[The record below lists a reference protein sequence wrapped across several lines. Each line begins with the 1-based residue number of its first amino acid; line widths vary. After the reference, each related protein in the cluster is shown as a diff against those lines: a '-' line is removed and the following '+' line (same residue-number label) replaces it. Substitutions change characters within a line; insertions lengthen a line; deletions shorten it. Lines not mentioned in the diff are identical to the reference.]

1 MAKNKKNKPL
11 GIGLEALIPNY
22 QTDSSN
28 ENYIDHIDVDLI
40 SPNSNQPRQIFSD
53 QNMSDLVESIRENG
67 ILQPLLVRPLEDG
80 SYELIAGERRFRSA
94 IELKMDRVPVYILD
108 VKSDDEMLKLALI
121 ENIQRDN
128 LSSIEEAEGY
138 ALLKGKYS
146 FSESDLAKKIGK
158 NRSTIANKLRLIKLP
173 YTFLITTIAL
183 FLTKFFNGKK
193 ELNIYI
199 VLIMGIFQILALF
212 PGISRSGITISTLL
226 ILGVNKEDAIK
237 FSFIIAIPLILGAA
251 LLNGDFSLSIISFLG
266 VFVSFIF
273 GWFAIYL
280 SNILLSNKKYWM
292 FSIYCF

>member
-67 ILQPLLVRPLEDG
+67 ILQPLLVRPLKDG
-80 SYELIAGERRFRSA
+80 GYELIAGERRLRSA
-94 IELKMDRVPVYILD
+94 IKLKIDRVPVYIID

-138 ALLKGKYS
+138 ALLKGKYA

-173 YTFLITTIAL
+173 PDIKDVLRSKDPDFTEGHARAVLSL
-183 FLTKFFNGKK
+183 RESKK
-193 ELNIYI
+193 IKNIFRRVKRDKLSVRDTERLVKKLRDKNQPI
-199 VLIMGIFQILALF
+199 KNLKLKK
-212 PGISRSGITISTLL
+212 
-226 ILGVNKEDAIK
+226 VNKYLIEKENSLIEHLGTKVNIK
-237 FSFIIAIPLILGAA
+237 KTKSTKVINIHFTDDDDLDRIIDIIADG
-251 LLNGDFSLSIISFLG
+251 
-266 VFVSFIF
+266 
-273 GWFAIYL
+273 
-280 SNILLSNKKYWM
+280 K
-292 FSIYCF
+292 